1 MPHSVAFGT
10 AQGNQQLHE
19 KKVGAGSGPDP
30 SSPANQSIDAGRLD
44 NMSDTTIP
52 GRRPSVG
59 SWHRSRW
66 DLLTVVPLAV
76 LVLAVVAV
84 LHPPQS
90 GPLALAF
97 MLEEHIFIAALA
109 ILTPI
114 ALLARA
120 RVLGVALIVVMVTG
134 GASFGSEWISLPGS
148 GATRHDLSV
157 MTWNLDHGLRTP
169 AETAAEL
176 QGMTVDVIALQEL
189 EPDASAA
196 IEANLTIAAG
206 YPYRAMAPRLGAD
219 GLAILSRYPIESI
232 ESPDNPPYLELIVDT
247 PRGPVRVI
255 DAHPTH
261 GEIDKASR
269 LRLPVD
275 FDPTDRSAAI
285 ASVRVPIDAALSRGE
300 RLLVL
305 GDFNTAP
312 TDPEN
317 RVLTK
322 GLRDTHVEV
331 GEGPGWTW
339 RPGRLT
345 VLPFGLLRIDRQLTA
360 GAIVPASTS
369 VDCSLPGDHCR
380 LFGTYEID
388 R

>member
-1 MPHSVAFGT
+1 M
-10 AQGNQQLHE
+10 HE

-66 DLLTVVPLAV
+66 DLLTVVPLAL

-84 LHPPQS
+84 VHPPQS

-120 RVLGVALIVVMVTG
+120 RVLGVALIVVVVTG

-148 GATRHDLSV
+148 GASRHDLSV

-196 IEANLTIAAG
+196 IEANLTTAAG

-255 DAHPTH
+255 GRPPDA
-261 GEIDKASR
+261 R
-269 LRLPVD
+269 R
-275 FDPTDRSAAI
+275 DRQGLAA
-285 ASVRVPIDAALSRGE
+285 AA
-300 RLLVL
+300 
-305 GDFNTAP
+305 
-312 TDPEN
+312 
-317 RVLTK
+317 
-322 GLRDTHVEV
+322 
-331 GEGPGWTW
+331 
-339 RPGRLT
+339 PGRLRSDR
-345 VLPFGLLRIDRQLTA
+345 PQCRYRIGAGTDRRRSQPWRAPSGA
-360 GAIVPASTS
+360 GRLQHRLYRPREPRPHQGASGYPRRS
-369 VDCSLPGDHCR
+369 R
-380 LFGTYEID
+380 
-388 R
+388 